1 MNFELVTQQINKIS
15 LSYGFDGPDE
25 APVITFAHALS
36 LNARSFEPQVPL
48 FRNDYRVLRLDLR
61 GHGKTDVNGAPFS
74 IEDLANDIA
83 ALLDYLN
90 VRQTHFVGS
99 SLGAMAGFAM
109 AFNHAQR
116 LSSLTFMASQ
126 GALPPERIKTARGA
140 IEAMRASDATSKT
153 TLGIECEVMLERLL
167 GDITEADNPTTFTL
181 LREILH
187 NTTLYGQ
194 ARAYDAIL
202 DMNYDHRL
210 AEIVVPTLILAGA
223 QDASTPPE
231 RMKMYQD
238 GISGAQMEILEGA
251 GHFPNL
257 EKPIAFNDALRRFL
271 NKLPT

>member
-36 LNARSFEPQVPL
+36 LNARSFEPQVPA

-167 GDITEADNPTTFTL
+167 GDITEADNPKTFTL
-181 LREILH
+181 LREILY

>member
-1 MNFELVTQQINKIS
+1 M
-15 LSYGFDGPDE
+15 
-25 APVITFAHALS
+25 
-36 LNARSFEPQVPL
+36 
-48 FRNDYRVLRLDLR
+48 LRLDLR

-167 GDITEADNPTTFTL
+167 GDITEADNPKTFTL

-271 NKLPT
+271 NKLQT

>member
-1 MNFELVTQQINKIS
+1 MKFGLVTQQINNIS
-15 LSYGFDGPDE
+15 LSYAFDGPAE

-36 LNARSFEPQVPL
+36 LNARSFEPQVIA
-48 FRNDYRVLRLDLR
+48 FRDDYRVLRLDLR
-61 GHGKTDVNGAPFS
+61 GHGKTDVDGAPFS
-74 IEDLANDIA
+74 IEDLADDIA
-83 ALLDYLN
+83 ALLDYLD

-109 AFNHAQR
+109 AFNHAHR
-116 LSSLTFMASQ
+116 LFSLTFMASQ
-126 GALPPERIKTARGA
+126 GALPPERIKTARTT
-140 IEAMRASDATSKT
+140 IEEMRASNATSKT
-153 TLGIECEVMLERLL
+153 TLGTECEAMLERLL
-167 GDITEADNPTTFTL
+167 GDITEADNPKTFAL

-210 AEIVVPTLILAGA
+210 AEVLVPTLILAGA

-231 RMKMYQD
+231 RMQMYKD
-238 GISGAQMEILEGA
+238 AISGAHMEILDGA

-271 NKLPT
+271 NKLAT

>member
-167 GDITEADNPTTFTL
+167 GDITEADNPKTFTL

-257 EKPIAFNDALRRFL
+257 EKPIAFNNALRRFL
-271 NKLPT
+271 NKLQT

>member
-1 MNFELVTQQINKIS
+1 
-15 LSYGFDGPDE
+15 
-25 APVITFAHALS
+25 
-36 LNARSFEPQVPL
+36 
-48 FRNDYRVLRLDLR
+48 
-61 GHGKTDVNGAPFS
+61 
-74 IEDLANDIA
+74 
-83 ALLDYLN
+83 
-90 VRQTHFVGS
+90 
-99 SLGAMAGFAM
+99 
-109 AFNHAQR
+109 
-116 LSSLTFMASQ
+116 
-126 GALPPERIKTARGA
+126 
-140 IEAMRASDATSKT
+140 MRASDATSKA

-257 EKPIAFNDALRRFL
+257 EKPIAFNNALRRFL
-271 NKLPT
+271 NKLQT